1 MVIETKFNVGDEVW
15 TLNSLCEP
23 IPAKVF
29 GIMIEVR
36 RNRTYVD
43 YKVDNKEIIA
53 YRREDVVFPHQRR
66 IVKEFVV

>member
-1 MVIETKFNVGDEVW
+1 MRIETKYNVGDEVW

-23 IPAKVF
+23 IPVKVF

-43 YKVDNKEIIA
+43 YKVNNKEIIA
-53 YRREDVVFPHQRR
+53 YRREDVVSPS
-66 IVKEFVV
+66 KEELLKSL